1 MLVKVRLPRGAA
13 SRRIDGKHAPFLSG
27 LSGLVMLLAFS
38 CLMLAVWRLTSDLGW
53 TQEFVISD
61 GFLSHWQVWMAL
73 TIAIGAVGMRLNKF
87 SQPIAPEQL
96 GQSEPSEV
104 DRATA
109 SGMSE
114 MEEEEDLLGP
124 RSR

>member
-87 SQPIAPEQL
+87 SQPFAPEESA
-96 GQSEPSEV
+96 QSELAQLEAV
-104 DRATA
+104 TA
-109 SGMSE
+109 SE
-114 MEEEEDLLGP
+114 MEEEQDLLGP
-124 RSR
+124 RMR